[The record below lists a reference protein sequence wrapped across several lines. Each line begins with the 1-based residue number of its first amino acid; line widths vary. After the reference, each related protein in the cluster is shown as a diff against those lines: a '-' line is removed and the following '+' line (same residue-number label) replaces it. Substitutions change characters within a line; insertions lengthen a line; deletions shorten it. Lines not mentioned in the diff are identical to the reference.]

1 MARVAGKQAPRT
13 AHLRQSGAMRTAPG
27 KRWLPLQA
35 EQWFSLDPPGFL
47 WRGAISP
54 SPLLRIAAVDRG
66 IQARRYRVVGKRFE
80 LTPWL
85 GRSEDYREA
94 NGILIPHRIAV
105 TWGLPQGD
113 FEWLRASLD
122 EIQYS

>member
-1 MARVAGKQAPRT
+1 MRLTRRVN
-13 AHLRQSGAMRTAPG
+13 AMEASSRVTFDDHGLAS
-27 KRWLPLQA
+27 R
-35 EQWFSLDPPGFL
+35 
-47 WRGAISP
+47 
-54 SPLLRIAAVDRG
+54 

-80 LTPWL
+80 LTPWF
-85 GRSEDYREA
+85 GRCEDYREA

-122 EIQYS
+122 EIEYA